1 MNEPRSF
8 HDCMSFIPRLYVVHP
23 VDEACSSGA
32 CSIKKCRLFIV
43 HPMDVCRSSLVCFRD
58 FIPSLFLS
66 GRRKTGLLG
75 DALLVAYGSFVDEET
90 NNEDSQG
97 YAYETYLVAV
107 FIDFL
112 QQLFFGFD
120 ARYFG
125 EVVPDGCKYCIPNTC
140 T

>member
-1 MNEPRSF
+1 MTFNPGMFVIHPMDVCHSSRGCSI
-8 HDCMSFIPRLYVVHP
+8 HMHRLY
-23 VDEACSSGA
+23 
-32 CSIKKCRLFIV
+32 IV

-75 DALLVAYGSFVDEET
+75 DALLVAYCSFVDEET
-90 NNEDSQG
+90 NNEDCQG
-97 YAYETYLVAV
+97 YAYETYFVAV
-107 FIDFL
+107 FIDLL

-120 ARYFG
+120 AGYFG
-125 EVVPDGCKYCIPNTC
+125 EAMSDGCKHCIPNTC